1 MDEDVGHYWMSS
13 LIQQLRMI
21 ETQERA
27 VYVCYEEIKTSL
39 NISGE
44 AELSLMQPCVL

>member
-13 LIQQLRMI
+13 LTQQLGTI

-27 VYVCYEEIKTSL
+27 DFVCCEEIKTSL

-44 AELSLMQPCVL
+44 AELSLLQPCVL